1 MTYQE
6 EVRRQARGY
15 TANSTYMTPLGRHAE
30 VRPRPRAAA
39 DPRGDYEL
47 EFKKFEKCILRIMAA
62 LALLGGVAGWAYG
75 ALSGGAAVPA
85 WALAGAGAIAG
96 GAGLPALLWALMVV
110 AGIVEATVGLLNEL
124 ARVVP
129 RLVLACALV
138 YAAYRFCQTLV

>member
-6 EVRRQARGY
+6 ELRQQARGY
-15 TANSTYMTPLGRHAE
+15 TANSTYMTPLGSRAK
-30 VRPRPRAAA
+30 VPPVPRPAAA
-39 DPRGDYEL
+39 PRGDYEL

-62 LALLGGVAGWAYG
+62 LALLGGIAGWAYG
-75 ALSGGAAVPA
+75 ALSGSAAVPV
-85 WALAGAGAIAG
+85 WAGAGAIAG